1 MLIDCWQYDY
11 NEDQIRGPGDVLEHS
26 KTGVMR

>member
-11 NEDQIRGPGDVLEHS
+11 NEDQTQEPGDVLE
-26 KTGVMR
+26 

>member
-11 NEDQIRGPGDVLEHS
+11 NEDQTQRMGDVPEHS
-26 KTGVMR
+26 KTGVMK

>member
-11 NEDQIRGPGDVLEHS
+11 NEDQTQGPGDVLEHS
-26 KTGVMR
+26 KTGVMK